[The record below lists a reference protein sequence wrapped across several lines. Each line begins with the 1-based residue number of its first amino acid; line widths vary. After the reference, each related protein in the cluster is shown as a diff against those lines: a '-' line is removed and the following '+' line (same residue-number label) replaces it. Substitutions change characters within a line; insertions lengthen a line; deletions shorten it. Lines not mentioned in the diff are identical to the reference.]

1 LNKFDFSNSGMYRII
16 CILSSV
22 LLFIMQVS
30 CVSVKKYQRAYLNDA
45 EMQLG
50 DRKISVFEADFH
62 AYREGAVGGTI
73 GNSGS
78 GCGCN

>member
-1 LNKFDFSNSGMYRII
+1 MKAFALKIFTCIAITFSITS
-16 CILSSV
+16 CIPV
-22 LLFIMQVS
+22 RE
-30 CVSVKKYQRAYLNDA
+30 YQKAYLNDE

-50 DRKISVFEADFH
+50 ERKVSVFEADFH
-62 AYREGAVGGTI
+62 SYREGAVGGTI

>member
-1 LNKFDFSNSGMYRII
+1 MSKLILYII
-16 CILSSV
+16 LFLLVASSTV
-22 LLFIMQVS
+22 A
-30 CVSVKKYQRAYLNDA
+30 CVPVKEYQKAYINDE

-50 DRKISVFEADFH
+50 DRKISVYEADFH

>member
-1 LNKFDFSNSGMYRII
+1 MKTIKHLVIFLFLP
-16 CILSSV
+16 CLFLSA
-22 LLFIMQVS
+22 
-30 CVSVKKYQRAYLNDA
+30 CVSVKEYQKAYLNDE

-50 DRKISVFEADFH
+50 ERKVAVFEADFH
-62 AYREGAVGGTI
+62 SYREGAVGGTI

>member
-1 LNKFDFSNSGMYRII
+1 MKASII
-16 CILSSV
+16 KSLFFIIL
-22 LLFIMQVS
+22 LAGLTC
-30 CVSVKKYQRAYLNDA
+30 CVPVKQYQKAYLNDE

-50 DRKISVFEADFH
+50 ERKVAVFEADFH
-62 AYREGAVGGTI
+62 SYREGAVGGTI

>member
-1 LNKFDFSNSGMYRII
+1 MKKAIHAT
-16 CILSSV
+16 LSFV
-22 LLFIMQVS
+22 LLVPVIAG
-30 CVSVKKYQRAYLNDA
+30 CVSVREYQKAYLNDE

-50 DRKISVFEADFH
+50 ERKVAVFEADFH
-62 AYREGAVGGTI
+62 SYREGAVGGTI

>member
-1 LNKFDFSNSGMYRII
+1 MKKIIRIALI
-16 CILSSV
+16 V
-22 LLFIMQVS
+22 LPLTAFMS
-30 CVSVKKYQRAYLNDA
+30 CASVKPYQKSYLNDE
-45 EMQLG
+45 EMKLS
-50 DRKISVFEADFH
+50 DRKVSVFGADFH

>member
-1 LNKFDFSNSGMYRII
+1 MKKIVHPAIIFFSLVCG
-16 CILSSV
+16 LSA
-22 LLFIMQVS
+22 
-30 CVSVKKYQRAYLNDA
+30 CVSIKEYQKAYLNDE
-45 EMQLG
+45 EMKLG
-50 DRKISVFEADFH
+50 ERKVAVFEADFH

>member
-1 LNKFDFSNSGMYRII
+1 MKKLIVYSIFFT
-16 CILSSV
+16 ILSMV
-22 LLFIMQVS
+22 HAACIPVRE
-30 CVSVKKYQRAYLNDA
+30 YQKAYLNDE

-50 DRKISVFEADFH
+50 ERKVSVFEADFH

>member
-1 LNKFDFSNSGMYRII
+1 MKKFIPAVFV
-16 CILSSV
+16 ILSSIA
-22 LLFIMQVS
+22 FVS
-30 CVSVKKYQRAYLNDA
+30 CASVKPYQKSYLNDE
-45 EMQLG
+45 EMRLT
-50 DRKISVFEADFH
+50 DRKSAVFGANFH

>member
-1 LNKFDFSNSGMYRII
+1 MRGKFFCLILLGVCALNFS
-16 CILSSV
+16 CKP
-22 LLFIMQVS
+22 
-30 CVSVKKYQRAYLNDA
+30 VKEYQKAYLNDE

-50 DRKISVFEADFH
+50 DRKVSVYENDFH

>member
-1 LNKFDFSNSGMYRII
+1 MIKVVGYFFTGII
-16 CILSSV
+16 I
-22 LLFIMQVS
+22 S
-30 CVSVKKYQRAYLNDA
+30 CLCSRCVPVKAYQKAYLNDE

-50 DRKISVFEADFH
+50 ERKVSVFEADLH
-62 AYREGAVGGTI
+62 SYREGAVGGTI

>member
-1 LNKFDFSNSGMYRII
+1 MNRKIFCLMLFGICSFCFS
-16 CILSSV
+16 CKP
-22 LLFIMQVS
+22 
-30 CVSVKKYQRAYLNDA
+30 VKEYQKAYLNDE

-50 DRKISVFEADFH
+50 DRKVSIYEGDFH

>member
-1 LNKFDFSNSGMYRII
+1 MEKRNLT
-16 CILSSV
+16 L
-22 LLFIMQVS
+22 LLFLSGLLLQVS
-30 CVSVKKYQRAYLNDA
+30 CVPVREYQKAYINDE

-50 DRKISVFEADFH
+50 DRKVSVFEADFH
-62 AYREGAVGGTI
+62 SYREGAVGGTI

>member
-1 LNKFDFSNSGMYRII
+1 MKFLLRF
-16 CILSSV
+16 ILLVITSALV
-22 LLFIMQVS
+22 TA
-30 CVSVKKYQRAYLNDA
+30 CVTVKPYQKVYLNDE
-45 EMQLG
+45 EMQLI
-50 DRKISVFEADFH
+50 DRKVSVFGADFH

>member
-1 LNKFDFSNSGMYRII
+1 MKVLFFII
-16 CILSSV
+16 
-22 LLFIMQVS
+22 LLASMAS
-30 CVSVKKYQRAYLNDA
+30 CAPVKQYQKAHLNDE

-50 DRKISVFEADFH
+50 ERKVSVFEADFH
-62 AYREGAVGGTI
+62 SYREGAVGGTI

>member
-1 LNKFDFSNSGMYRII
+1 MRK
-16 CILSSV
+16 ILCHI
-22 LLFIMQVS
+22 LFLSLAASLVS
-30 CVSVKKYQRAYLNDA
+30 ACVSVKQYQKAYLNDE

-50 DRKISVFEADFH
+50 DRKVAVFEADFH
-62 AYREGAVGGTI
+62 SYREGAVGGTS

>member
-1 LNKFDFSNSGMYRII
+1 MKKIILCFFVLTLCALGMSG
-16 CILSSV
+16 
-22 LLFIMQVS
+22 
-30 CVSVKKYQRAYLNDA
+30 CVAVKEYQKSYLNDE

-50 DRKISVFEADFH
+50 ERKVAIFEADFH
-62 AYREGAVGGTI
+62 SYREGAVGGTI

>member
-1 LNKFDFSNSGMYRII
+1 MKTVFRLTAFFLLLGS
-16 CILSSV
+16 CLSA
-22 LLFIMQVS
+22 
-30 CVSVKKYQRAYLNDA
+30 CVSVKEYQKAYLNDE

-50 DRKISVFEADFH
+50 ERKAAVFEADFH
-62 AYREGAVGGTI
+62 SYREGAVGGTI

>member
-1 LNKFDFSNSGMYRII
+1 MNKQIFHII
-16 CILSSV
+16 IIFFVGVSTA
-22 LLFIMQVS
+22 S
-30 CVSVKKYQRAYLNDA
+30 CVSVKEYQKAHINDE

-50 DRKISVFEADFH
+50 DRKVSVYEADFH

>member
-1 LNKFDFSNSGMYRII
+1 MKRII
-16 CILSSV
+16 RIAVVAFLLSA
-22 LLFIMQVS
+22 LVS
-30 CVSVKKYQRAYLNDA
+30 CASVKPYQKSYLNDE
-45 EMQLG
+45 EMKLS
-50 DRKISVFEADFH
+50 DRKVSVFGADFH

>member
-1 LNKFDFSNSGMYRII
+1 MKKAARY
-16 CILSSV
+16 
-22 LLFIMQVS
+22 LLFFVGS
-30 CVSVKKYQRAYLNDA
+30 SLAATGCVSVKEYQKAYVNDE

-50 DRKISVFEADFH
+50 ERKVAVFEADFH
-62 AYREGAVGGTI
+62 SYREGAVGGTI

>member
-1 LNKFDFSNSGMYRII
+1 MKKFLM
-16 CILSSV
+16 LM
-22 LLFIMQVS
+22 LMALIMVIYVS
-30 CVSVKKYQRAYLNDA
+30 CASIKPYQMMYLNDE
-45 EMQLG
+45 EMKLT
-50 DRKISVFEADFH
+50 DRKAALFEADFH

>member
-1 LNKFDFSNSGMYRII
+1 MKIVLRYVVCFFLLGS
-16 CILSSV
+16 CLSA
-22 LLFIMQVS
+22 
-30 CVSVKKYQRAYLNDA
+30 CVSVKEYQKAYLNDE

-50 DRKISVFEADFH
+50 ERKAAVFEADFH
-62 AYREGAVGGTI
+62 SYREGAVGGTI

>member
-1 LNKFDFSNSGMYRII
+1 MRRLVFLLPLLPF
-16 CILSSV
+16 IL
-22 LLFIMQVS
+22 QA
-30 CVSVKKYQRAYLNDA
+30 CVSVKEYQKAYLNDE

-50 DRKISVFEADFH
+50 ERKVAVFEADFH